1 MNKNTTRSTEREP
14 RRMGRPAGHPA
25 GRWFR
30 GVATALLNCRYL
42 PFYFLLALVLTVTVE
57 CLARHSVIGGFAF
70 IFASPLAFLTNYG
83 IILLTLLPALLFRH
97 RVAATILLVLP
108 WLTLGITDCILLLF
122 RVTPLS
128 AVDLTLITSVA
139 SIITVYLKA
148 WQVVLVIGLLV
159 GAVAGVVILFF
170 KSPRFDRRLKL
181 FAIAYPTTAAALV
194 LIIACGF
201 GVGQLSDHFPNLTNA
216 YSDYGFTYCFSMSVV
231 DKGVDKPDGYDSDAI
246 TDLLDDLIPNEPSPE
261 IAPNVIFVQMESF
274 FDPNYVE
281 GVTFS
286 ENPVP
291 HFTAIKEQHLSGALY
306 IPVIGAG
313 TVNTEFEI
321 LTGMNVN
328 HFGAGEYP
336 YRSILTQKTCETI
349 AYDLLASGYRTH
361 AIHNHEGSFYDRDE
375 IYPGL
380 GFENFTSLE
389 YFLDPTFNI
398 NGWAQDAILTDEI
411 LHRLTSTEER
421 DFVFAVSVQ
430 GHGRYPD
437 EYIPEEGDVVVTG
450 GIEDEAILS
459 HYNYLIKQFSEMDA
473 FIRDLYEA
481 VMALDEPTVLVFYGD
496 HLPSIARDEGII
508 IRTGE
513 YETEYVI
520 ATNFDL
526 STEGTLA
533 GGPLYAYQM
542 FPTVLELIGNNEGV
556 MNRFH
561 RTYRDHKDYQDLLQ
575 QLEYNVLYDDC
586 SAYDRPY
593 EPTDMVMGGR
603 PITVTGCSVDEE
615 YIYVTGENFT
625 TYSHVIIN
633 GRKRKTEFIDNS
645 TLRVPLGLTD
655 SLEKFDTVAVRQ
667 LTVKGEFLSE
677 CQPYT
682 VPHGDES

>member
-1 MNKNTTRSTEREP
+1 
-14 RRMGRPAGHPA
+14 MGQRLHGAA
-25 GRWFR
+25 R
-30 GVATALLNCRYL
+30 TLLNCRYL
-42 PFYFLLALVLTVTVE
+42 PFYFLLALVLTVLVE
-57 CLARHSVIGGFAF
+57 CLARHSVVGGFTF
-70 IFASPLAFLTNYG
+70 IFISPLAFLANYG

-108 WLTLGITDCILLLF
+108 WLTLGIADCILLLF

-139 SIITVYLKA
+139 SIISVYLKA
-148 WQVVLVIGLLV
+148 WQVVLVVGLLV
-159 GAVAGVVILFF
+159 GAVAGVVVLFI

-181 FAIAYPTTAAALV
+181 FAITYPAAAAALV
-194 LIIACGF
+194 LTIVCGF
-201 GVGQLSDHFPNLTNA
+201 AAGQLSDRFPNLTNA

-231 DKGVDKPDGYDSDAI
+231 DKGVDKPDGYDSGAI
-246 TDLLDDLIPNEPSPE
+246 TDILGDLIPEDLAPT
-261 IAPNVIFVQMESF
+261 ITPNVIFVQMESF
-274 FDPNYVE
+274 FDPNYME

-291 HFTAIKEQHLSGALY
+291 HFTAIKEQYPSGALY

-336 YRSILTQKTCETI
+336 YRSIITKKTCETI

-375 IYPGL
+375 IYPNL
-380 GFENFTSLE
+380 GFEDFTSLE
-389 YFLDPTFNI
+389 YFLNPTFNI
-398 NGWAQDAILTDEI
+398 NGWAQDAILTEEI

-421 DFVFAVSVQ
+421 DFIFAVSVQ

-437 EYIPEEGDVVVTG
+437 EYIPEEGDIVVTG
-450 GIEDEAILS
+450 GIEDEAVLS
-459 HYNYLIKQFSEMDA
+459 HYNYLIKQFSEMDF
-473 FIRDLYEA
+473 FIGELYET

-496 HLPSIARDEGII
+496 HLPSIARDEGITI
-508 IRTGE
+508 QTGE

-520 ATNFDL
+520 VSNFDL

-542 FPTVLELIGNNEGV
+542 FPTVLELIDNSEGV

-561 RTYRDHKDYQDLLQ
+561 RTYRDHEDYQDLLQ

-586 SAYDRPY
+586 SAYDTPY

-603 PITVTGCSVDEE
+603 PITVTGCSADEE
-615 YIYVTGENFT
+615 YLYVTGENFT
-625 TYSHVIIN
+625 TYSHVVID
-633 GRKRKTEFIDNS
+633 GRKRKTEFVDNS
-645 TLRVPLGLTD
+645 TLRVSLGLTD
-655 SLEKFDTVAVRQ
+655 SLEKFDTVSVRQ
-667 LTVKGEFLSE
+667 LTIKGEFLSE
-677 CQPYT
+677 CQPYAI
-682 VPHGDES
+682 PHENES

>member
-1 MNKNTTRSTEREP
+1 MNDNKQKARDRASKPIGQRL
-14 RRMGRPAGHPA
+14 RAAAGI
-25 GRWFR
+25 
-30 GVATALLNCRYL
+30 VLSCRHL
-42 PFYFLLALVLTVTVE
+42 PFYLVLALVMTVLVE
-57 CLARHSVIGGFAF
+57 CLARHSVVGGMVFLF
-70 IFASPLAFLTNYG
+70 DSPLAFLANYG

-97 RVAATILLVLP
+97 RIAATILLVLP
-108 WLTLGITDCILLLF
+108 WLTLAITDCVLLLF

-139 SIITVYLKA
+139 SIISVYLKV
-148 WQVVLVIGLLV
+148 WQVVLVIALLV
-159 GAVAGVVILFF
+159 GAIAGVVLLFI

-181 FAIAYPTTAAALV
+181 FAITYPSTVVALV
-194 LIIACGF
+194 LTVVFGF
-201 GVGQLSDHFPNLTNA
+201 AAGQLSDQFPNLTNA

-231 DKGVDKPDGYDSDAI
+231 DKGVDKPDGYDSGAI
-246 TDLLDDLIPNEPSPE
+246 TDILDDLIPEDSTHE
-261 IAPNVIFVQMESF
+261 MTPNVIFVQMESF
-274 FDPNYVE
+274 FDPNYME

-291 HFTAIKEQHLSGALY
+291 NFTAIKEQYPSGVLY

-336 YRSILTQKTCETI
+336 YRSILIKKTCETV

-361 AIHNHEGSFYDRDE
+361 AIHNHEGNFYDRHKV
-375 IYPGL
+375 YPNL
-380 GFENFTSLE
+380 GFEDFTSLE
-389 YFLDPTFNI
+389 YFLDPTFNV
-398 NGWAQDAILTDEI
+398 NGWAQDAILTEEI
-411 LHRLTSTEER
+411 LHRLYSTEER

-450 GIEDEAILS
+450 GIEDETVLS

-473 FIRDLYEA
+473 FIGALTNA
-481 VMALDEPTVLVFYGD
+481 VTAHNEPTVLVFYGD
-496 HLPSIARDEGII
+496 HLPSIARDEGIVLQ
-508 IRTGE
+508 TGE

-520 ATNFDL
+520 VSNFDL
-526 STEGTLA
+526 STEGTPA
-533 GGPLYAYQM
+533 GEPLYSYQV
-542 FPTVLELIGNNEGV
+542 FPTVLELIGNTEGV

-561 RTYRDHKDYQDLLQ
+561 RTYRNSEDYQELLK
-575 QLEYNVLYDDC
+575 QLEYNVLYDDS

-603 PITVTGCSVDEE
+603 RISVSGCYADEE
-615 YIYVTGENFT
+615 YLYVTGENFT
-625 TYSHVIIN
+625 SYSAVVID

-645 TLRVPLGLTD
+645 TLRVALGLTD
-655 SLEKFDTVAVRQ
+655 FFEKFGTVAVRQ

-677 CQPYT
+677 CEPYT
-682 VPHGDES
+682 IPHEDIS